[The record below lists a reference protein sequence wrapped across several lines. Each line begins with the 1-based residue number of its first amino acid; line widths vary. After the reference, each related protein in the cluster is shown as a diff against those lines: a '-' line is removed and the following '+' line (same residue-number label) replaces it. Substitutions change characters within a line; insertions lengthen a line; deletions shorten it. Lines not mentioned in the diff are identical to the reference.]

1 MNKMKN
7 FTFRKRLL
15 ALTVCAFAW
24 IGANAQTIDQT
35 DNSILIFGPNDVGK
49 DFGNFSSEVQA
60 ALNNGSITTI
70 KLVGEFPYGWSGG
83 WLKNSDTPKS
93 SITSIDLYDADL
105 SNTTATGPNANGD
118 IESTNGW
125 VFYHFQNENLEITW
139 PKPGFITV
147 IPGYAFSNTGLQTVS
162 IPGYIQYICDQAF
175 DSSSSDPYLKSI
187 IFEEYKD
194 DEGNSLVNMKIGRQ
208 AFSNTYALLDVYINS
223 KGNITAANNAFPHSD
238 TYGHGNVTAVL
249 ATLHFP
255 PEKAADYAN
264 LSHPL
269 TEAIASNDKDFQ
281 EWLVAHY
288 SLAGDKKNGF
298 YEFVSNGIAEEDGPD
313 WGDQFLT
320 TYSFTPKTNIED
332 LIDPDVLAQAQ
343 AEGKQVT
350 IAQVVPPGVKAF
362 IVNSISKTGDKFYLT
377 LKRVNVIPANTGVIL
392 FGGTNSTSSDG
403 TKKILSMK
411 LVAYIGEY
419 FNAQNTT
426 NTNYLTPTCS
436 DTPDYRPYLQPYH
449 SEYGHVYRDFIMTKF
464 QYSDYGVSYNK
475 KYPDTYGL
483 YDETETPAGL
493 PKGDWVGF
501 FRSKK
506 GYGVEGKAI
515 LQLDQDDFS
524 FSLADCGEIIID
536 VAAGGQLNSSNK
548 ATYYRTEYVVG
559 DQNMTTMTE
568 AQMKKGPFWYIDDD
582 TPITWE
588 GLWGIR
594 DLNSG
599 WTGAKYMA
607 EFEDKDWM
615 ENVLSG
621 VSSVKAEKNKNS
633 SIYTLQGVKVAQ
645 PQKGIYIQNGKK
657 MIIK

>member
-15 ALTVCAFAW
+15 ALAVCAFAW
-24 IGANAQTIDQT
+24 IGANAFELSNDGKTVILVPT
-35 DNSILIFGPNDVGK
+35 DNLSKISYLSSTNELQIEI
-49 DFGNFSSEVQA
+49 GNNQVKKISLVNA
-60 ALNNGSITTI
+60 TTI
-70 KLVGEFPYGWSGG
+70 KLDGNWGNGYTEG
-83 WLKNSDTPKS
+83 WLINGTSDDKSWVQIIDLSSAQFNSDAS
-93 SITSIDLYDADL
+93 WGFV
-105 SNTTATGPNANGD
+105 N
-118 IESTNGW
+118 
-125 VFYHFQNENLEITW
+125 FQSLNSITW
-139 PKPGFITV
+139 PSTEDPNNITV
-147 IPGYAFSNTGLQTVS
+147 IPREAFKFCGIETVH
-162 IPGYIQYICDQAF
+162 IPGYITKIVSNAF
-175 DSSSSDPYLKSI
+175 VEADNNKFIKSI
-187 IFEEYKD
+187 IFDEYND
-194 DEGNSLVNMKIGRQ
+194 AQGNSLVDMDIEMQ
-208 AFSNTYALLDVYINS
+208 AFQLTYGLLDVYINS
-223 KGNITAANNAFPHSD
+223 IGNITAANNAFPHNG
-238 TYGHGNVTAVL
+238 TYGHGDVKAVL

-269 TEAIASNDKDFQ
+269 TEAIASSDKDFQ